1 MNEKKYTL
9 LTPSARSAFDDMMIE
24 YRDALLNKAS
34 DIAKQNKTG
43 EVEIS
48 LRDVVQARNSLTV
61 AGGEIVGLR
70 RRERMATTALLGG
83 FSYVFLG
90 LLFFFVLHG
99 TPQLSRGWLFN
110 YLWMIIIIVGMIL
123 MLFPL
128 IFNLK
133 RMARHRIVQDAEN
146 DYANLYS
153 PNMIVKM
160 WSMIEK
166 KGKELMKLRGIN
178 PDDNFS
184 FISVYEFLE
193 HELISREYIDLLR
206 NVFMARN
213 NIVHSKE
220 FEMKNEDLSEI
231 LNQSQRIITELD
243 KRIEE
248 LKVIG

>member
-1 MNEKKYTL
+1 MNDKKYTL
-9 LTPSARSAFDDMMIE
+9 LTPSARTAYEDMKKD
-24 YRDALLNKAS
+24 YGDALLAKALE
-34 DIAKQNKTG
+34 IANHNRTG
-43 EVEIS
+43 DTEIS
-48 LRDVVQARNSLTV
+48 LRDIIEAQNVIHNLTNEVIKQHRKNRFVTTSLF
-61 AGGEIVGLR
+61 VGC
-70 RRERMATTALLGG
+70 
-83 FSYVFLG
+83 SYVMLG
-90 LLFFFVLHG
+90 LVMY
-99 TPQLSRGWLFN
+99 LSINSGKSWN
-110 YLWMIIIIVGMIL
+110 E
-123 MLFPL
+123 
-128 IFNLK
+128 IFNLEHIWFLIIILG
-133 RMARHRIVQDAEN
+133 MAFMIAPIFVNFEHILLYRYLKGDDSDPAEYN
-146 DYANLYS
+146 S
-153 PNMIVKM
+153 PQTIVKM

-166 KGKELMKLRGIN
+166 KGKELMKLRGIS

>member
-1 MNEKKYTL
+1 MNDKKYTL
-9 LTPSARSAFDDMMIE
+9 LTPSARSAFDEMMNE
-24 YRDALLNKAS
+24 YQNALLTKAS
-34 DIAKQNKTG
+34 DIAKQNNTG
-43 EVEIS
+43 EIEIS

-61 AGGEIVGLR
+61 AGGEFVGLR

-90 LLFFFVLHG
+90 LLMFFVVNDTQNLN
-99 TPQLSRGWLFN
+99 RGGVLN

-128 IFNLK
+128 AFNLK
-133 RMARHRIVQDAEN
+133 QMVRYRIIQDTEN

-153 PNMIVKM
+153 PNMVVKI
-160 WSMIEK
+160 WSMIEQ

-178 PDDNFS
+178 PDDDS
-184 FISVYEFLE
+184 SVISIYEFLE
-193 HELISREYIDLLR
+193 HELIDREYIDILR

-220 FEMKNEDLSEI
+220 FEMKKEDVLELLS
-231 LNQSQRIITELD
+231 QSQRIITELD

>member
-1 MNEKKYTL
+1 MNDKKYTL
-9 LTPSARSAFDDMMIE
+9 LTPSARSAFDEMMNE
-24 YRDALLNKAS
+24 YQDALLTKAS
-34 DIAKQNKTG
+34 DIAKQNNTG
-43 EVEIS
+43 EIEIS

-61 AGGEIVGLR
+61 AGGEFVGLR

-90 LLFFFVLHG
+90 LLMFFVVNDTQNLN
-99 TPQLSRGWLFN
+99 RGGVLN

-128 IFNLK
+128 AFNLK
-133 RMARHRIVQDAEN
+133 QMVRYRIIQDTEN

-153 PNMIVKM
+153 PNMVVKI
-160 WSMIEK
+160 WSMIEQ

-178 PDDNFS
+178 PDDDS
-184 FISVYEFLE
+184 SVISIYEFLE
-193 HELISREYIDLLR
+193 HELIDREYIDILR

-220 FEMKNEDLSEI
+220 FEMKKEDVLELLS
-231 LNQSQRIITELD
+231 QSQRIITELD

>member
-1 MNEKKYTL
+1 MNDKKYTL
-9 LTPSARSAFDDMMIE
+9 LTPSARSAFDEMMNE
-24 YRDALLNKAS
+24 YQDALLTKAS

-61 AGGEIVGLR
+61 AGGEFVGLR

-90 LLFFFVLHG
+90 LLMFFVVNDTQNLN
-99 TPQLSRGWLFN
+99 RGGVLN

-128 IFNLK
+128 AFNLK
-133 RMARHRIVQDAEN
+133 QMVRYRIIQDTEN

-153 PNMIVKM
+153 PNMVVKI
-160 WSMIEK
+160 WSMIEQ

-178 PDDNFS
+178 PDDDS
-184 FISVYEFLE
+184 SVISIYEFLE
-193 HELISREYIDLLR
+193 HELIDREYIDILR

-220 FEMKNEDLSEI
+220 FEMKKEDVLELLS
-231 LNQSQRIITELD
+231 QSQRIITELD